1 MALTAGALSA
11 CGGSAGAGGK
21 GSSVTLRVGATGW
34 KEEEAL
40 LKFAHLDDTP
50 YEVKWS
56 LFQGGDRQLEAVR
69 AGALDVASSSEIPPV
84 FAAADG
90 KPNFKVVA
98 VQRGNTLNQE
108 VVAPKGSTI
117 TSMSQL
123 RGKKV
128 GYVKNT
134 TAHYFL
140 YELLKR
146 AGLGWDDIEAAPLDP
161 DKGIAALNGG
171 SIDAFAGY
179 GNAVITAHQQG
190 ARTIGS
196 GKDVLSGNFLWTA
209 SDDTLGGAAERKALA
224 DLLARIDK
232 AYAYVRDGRQKEYA
246 KVIAAATH
254 QPVDQALEEFTA
266 GAGAAQDR
274 DAAGERRGHRL
285 RAEGRRRLRRPR
297 RGEAEADGERVL
309 ERPSDPAAARGTRL
323 MTTDLLASRPG
334 SLLAVLRDATARRHR
349 GRVRP
354 RRHFPAEGIRAA
366 HEAGLLTATVGERYG
381 GPGPRSGGHR
391 AHPARARAKAIRRW
405 R

>member
-1 MALTAGALSA
+1 MKGITRMSRPPARSRSRRARARTALAAVMALTAGALSA
-11 CGGSAGAGGK
+11 CGGSAGAGGDGK

-50 YEVKWS
+50 YQVKWS

-98 VQRGNTLNQE
+98 VRRGNTLNQE

-179 GNAVITAHQQG
+179 GNAVITAHQRG

-196 GKDVLSGNFLWTA
+196 GKDILSGNFLWTA
-209 SDDTLGGAAERKALA
+209 SDDTLGGATERRALV

-232 AYAYVRDGRQKEYA
+232 AFAYVRDGRQKEYA
-246 KVIAAATH
+246 KLMAAATH

-266 GAGAAQDR
+266 GEAQRRTGIRPVSAGATASEQKVADAFGDLGAVKRELTVSSFWSDR
-274 DAAGERRGHRL
+274 LSARL
-285 RAEGRRRLRRPR
+285 RKA
-297 RGEAEADGERVL
+297 
-309 ERPSDPAAARGTRL
+309 
-323 MTTDLLASRPG
+323 LAS
-334 SLLAVLRDATARRHR
+334 
-349 GRVRP
+349 
-354 RRHFPAEGIRAA
+354 
-366 HEAGLLTATVGERYG
+366 
-381 GPGPRSGGHR
+381 
-391 AHPARARAKAIRRW
+391 
-405 R
+405 

>member
-1 MALTAGALSA
+1 MKGIIRMPRPPARSRSRSRRARARTALAAVVALAAGALSA
-11 CGGSAGAGGK
+11 CGGAAGADGSGK
-21 GSSVTLRVGATGW
+21 GSVTLRVGATGW

-40 LKFAHLDDTP
+40 LKLAHLDDTP
-50 YEVKWS
+50 YQVKWS

-98 VQRGNTLNQE
+98 VERGNTLNQE

-179 GNAVITAHQQG
+179 GNAVITAHQRG

-196 GKDVLSGNFLWTA
+196 GKDILSGNFLWTA
-209 SDDTLGGAAERKALA
+209 SDDTLGGAAERRALA

-246 KVIAAATH
+246 KVVAAATH

-266 GAGAAQDR
+266 GEAQHRTGIRPVSAGATASEQKVADAFGDLGAVQRKLTVSGFWSDR
-274 DAAGERRGHRL
+274 LTPH
-285 RAEGRRRLRRPR
+285 LRR
-297 RGEAEADGERVL
+297 E
-309 ERPSDPAAARGTRL
+309 
-323 MTTDLLASRPG
+323 LAS
-334 SLLAVLRDATARRHR
+334 
-349 GRVRP
+349 
-354 RRHFPAEGIRAA
+354 
-366 HEAGLLTATVGERYG
+366 
-381 GPGPRSGGHR
+381 
-391 AHPARARAKAIRRW
+391 
-405 R
+405 

>member
-1 MALTAGALSA
+1 MKGITRMSRPPARSRFRRARARTALAVVVALAAGALSA
-11 CGGSAGAGGK
+11 CGGAAGTDGGGK
-21 GSSVTLRVGATGW
+21 GSVTLRVGATGW

-50 YEVKWS
+50 YQVKWS

-98 VQRGNTLNQE
+98 VRRGNTLNQE
-108 VVAPKGSTI
+108 VVAPKGSKI
-117 TSMSQL
+117 TSIAQL
-123 RGKKV
+123 KGKKV

-146 AGLGWDDIEAAPLDP
+146 AGLGWDDVKAAPLDP

-179 GNAVITAHQQG
+179 GNAVITAHQRG

-196 GKDVLSGNFLWTA
+196 GKDILSGNFLWTA
-209 SDDTLGGAAERKALA
+209 SDDTLGSAAERGALA
-224 DLLARIDK
+224 DLLARIDR

-254 QPVDQALEEFTA
+254 QPVDQALAEFTA
-266 GAGAAQDR
+266 GEAQRRTGIRPVSAQATASEQKVADAFGALGAVQRELTVSGFWTDR
-274 DAAGERRGHRL
+274 LSARL
-285 RAEGRRRLRRPR
+285 RKA
-297 RGEAEADGERVL
+297 
-309 ERPSDPAAARGTRL
+309 
-323 MTTDLLASRPG
+323 LAS
-334 SLLAVLRDATARRHR
+334 
-349 GRVRP
+349 
-354 RRHFPAEGIRAA
+354 
-366 HEAGLLTATVGERYG
+366 
-381 GPGPRSGGHR
+381 
-391 AHPARARAKAIRRW
+391 
-405 R
+405 